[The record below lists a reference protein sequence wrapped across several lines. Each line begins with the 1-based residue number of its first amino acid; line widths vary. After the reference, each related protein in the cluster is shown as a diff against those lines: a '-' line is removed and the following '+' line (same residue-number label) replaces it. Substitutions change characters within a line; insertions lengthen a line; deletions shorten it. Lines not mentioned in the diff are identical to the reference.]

1 MARRNAKVG
10 AAQKLTGCSILVV
23 LSLGSKFRSQLQLG
37 NEQTKRLLSSM
48 EVFLKRDPRR

>member
-1 MARRNAKVG
+1 MARRKAKVG